1 MKKTALLAMLALT
14 LALPSCGDDSPTQ
27 PDTPTLNPAQLT
39 VQISV
44 SQATATTNI
53 GATGPAKQKRSVNT
67 RVTASNCNGCSDA
80 TLEGLRIFGTILAGM
95 TEYPFER
102 NVTPPPP
109 NNLVPGGESVII
121 DTQIDVNIN
130 PPFQVND
137 LFEVS
142 AEISWVD
149 GLGNSGTT
157 PPVSTPVNPSLTER
171 PAGSCAQ
178 GPGVDCLTIG
188 DPGRFRVEVTWAD
201 VPNMTP
207 QPATLGQQ
215 FNDGAFWFFAPE
227 NYELLVQVIN
237 GCQSNDHWWVFLSAA
252 TDVEVN
258 ITIEDTANNVT
269 KQYRNPLGTPF
280 EPLQDTN
287 AFATCPGPVPVP

>member
-1 MKKTALLAMLALT
+1 MRKTALLAMLALT

-44 SQATATTNI
+44 NQATATTNI
-53 GATGPAKQKRSVNT
+53 SATGPAKQTRSVNT
-67 RVTASNCNGCSDA
+67 TVTVSNCGGCSEA
-80 TLEGLRIFGTILAGM
+80 ELEDLRIFGNIVAG
-95 TEYPFER
+95 TDAYPFSQ
-102 NVTPPPP
+102 NSTPPPP
-109 NNLVPGGESVII
+109 NDSVAGGETVTI
-121 DTQIDVNIN
+121 DTQVDVEIR

-137 LFEVS
+137 PFDVS
-142 AEISWVD
+142 AELRFFD

-157 PPVSTPVNPSLTER
+157 PPVSTPVNPSQTVR

-188 DPGRFRVEVTWAD
+188 SPGRFRVEVTWAD
-201 VPNMTP
+201 APNMTP

-227 NYELLVQVIN
+227 NYELLVQVIDN
-237 GCQSNDHWWVFLSAA
+237 CQFNNHWWVFLSA
-252 TDVEVN
+252 TTNVEVN
-258 ITIEDTANNVT
+258 ITVEDTANNVT
-269 KQYRNPLGTPF
+269 KQYRNPLGTAF
-280 EPLQDTN
+280 QPLQDTN